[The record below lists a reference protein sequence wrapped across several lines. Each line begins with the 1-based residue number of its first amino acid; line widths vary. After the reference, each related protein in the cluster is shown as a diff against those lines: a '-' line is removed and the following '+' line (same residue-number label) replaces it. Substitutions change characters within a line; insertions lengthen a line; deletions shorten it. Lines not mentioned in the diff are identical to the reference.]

1 MIGEYWARRKLDVA
15 TRVGIGTWIGLAV
28 GTLTKVALV
37 FVMLGVFAIS
47 WLLG

>member
-1 MIGEYWARRKLDVA
+1 LDVA
-15 TRVGIGTWIGLAV
+15 TRVGVGTWIGLAV